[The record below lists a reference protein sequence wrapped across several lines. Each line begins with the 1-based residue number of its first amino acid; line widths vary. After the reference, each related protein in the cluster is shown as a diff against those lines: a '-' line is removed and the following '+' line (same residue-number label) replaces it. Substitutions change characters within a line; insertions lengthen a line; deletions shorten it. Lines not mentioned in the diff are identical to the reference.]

1 MQKLLKRAQQHVNFL
16 HKLMDF
22 QTHQNLPLPPGIA
35 IMMTALESPNLG
47 QARQFSPMQMDLHC
61 VMVSVQT
68 GLVFVFLLWDAIIES
83 MSFDRHT
90 DKTEFCQALNEPE
103 NKNGHSGDMAK

>member
-1 MQKLLKRAQQHVNFL
+1 MFPFKVCQGNIAINGFILCRTQWKLTHRIRALSYAKLLKRAQQHVNFL

-22 QTHQNLPLPPGIA
+22 QTHQNLPLPPDIA

-47 QARQFSPMQMDLHC
+47 QARQFSSMQMDLHC

-68 GLVFVFLLWDAIIES
+68 GLVFVFLLWDAI
-83 MSFDRHT
+83 
-90 DKTEFCQALNEPE
+90 
-103 NKNGHSGDMAK
+103 